1 MRPEEAEEM
10 QSRRP
15 DTQVKVIAGAGH
27 DVHLD
32 RPEAVYE
39 AIGAFLRTAEDAET

>member
-15 DTQVKVIAGAGH
+15 DTRVQVIAGADH

-39 AIGAFLRTAEDAET
+39 AVSGFLAAQRN